1 VGSGVTTLIFT
12 FHFPL
17 FTFIYKNRPGTAPAA
32 AAKKYLK
39 YEMTLDRSDFFPF
52 ASSAV
57 KGHFIEFLIS
67 NIVVTSLSA
76 YFGALPRQ
84 RDHFLQLTTFDRFTI
99 FPNVG

>member
-1 VGSGVTTLIFT
+1 MHSRSPALYKKPPRDSTRGSS
-12 FHFPL
+12 
-17 FTFIYKNRPGTAPAA
+17 
-32 AAKKYLK
+32 KKYLK

-67 NIVVTSLSA
+67 NIMVTSLSA